1 MTKQP
6 NDTRGSLIR
15 NTLIICLL
23 LLSALSP
30 SVRANASA
38 ADSVYFCMQLDTL
51 GGIRAKQVLKLTY
64 ALVNAQFD
72 SVAAP
77 VFGDSIEVVSGPKP
91 HKMSSYGSV
100 NGVESKK
107 HETGFYYFIRFKV
120 SGEIPLP
127 AASVKVGH
135 QTLTTPGRCVSVR
148 RAEVDRSKLQCR
160 LEVEK
165 LTGGYAKYR
174 AKLICNVRPD
184 QYRPLLIINGKTTQ
198 PSSTSYSNAD
208 GHEKYVYSYYFSSD
222 GYEVA
227 SKELTF
233 GGIPYFIEPKKIK
246 PEELNLFFFVTVAA
260 CGLFELTWWLAFRHR
275 YREEKDAPL
284 AAFVLKNKTLPL
296 IISWANTHYGASHL
310 SLLFAVMFLS
320 ITGVTLYIDGLF
332 LSLAF
337 WFAIACVPLAYV
349 LYRMQR
355 SKLKFQNLPTT
366 LNKQAIYDCIYHLSV
381 TYDWDID
388 HYGDD
393 CIVAHTNPALWHLT
407 WGEQIF
413 IVFDQNQV
421 WLNSVNDLNKRTS
434 ICSFGHNKRN
444 IQRIKQ
450 ALTQGTAIKG

>member
-165 LTGGYAKYR
+165 LTGSYAKYR

-233 GGIPYFIEPKKIK
+233 GGIPYFIEPKKSK

>member
-100 NGVESKK
+100 NGVESKN

>member
-51 GGIRAKQVLKLTY
+51 GGIHAKQVLKLTY
-64 ALVNAQFD
+64 TLVNAQFD

-233 GGIPYFIEPKKIK
+233 GGIPYFIEPKKSK

-260 CGLFELTWWLAFRHR
+260 CGLFELT
-275 YREEKDAPL
+275 
-284 AAFVLKNKTLPL
+284 
-296 IISWANTHYGASHL
+296 
-310 SLLFAVMFLS
+310 
-320 ITGVTLYIDGLF
+320 
-332 LSLAF
+332 
-337 WFAIACVPLAYV
+337 
-349 LYRMQR
+349 
-355 SKLKFQNLPTT
+355 
-366 LNKQAIYDCIYHLSV
+366 
-381 TYDWDID
+381 
-388 HYGDD
+388 
-393 CIVAHTNPALWHLT
+393 
-407 WGEQIF
+407 
-413 IVFDQNQV
+413 
-421 WLNSVNDLNKRTS
+421 
-434 ICSFGHNKRN
+434 
-444 IQRIKQ
+444 
-450 ALTQGTAIKG
+450 

>member
-1 MTKQP
+1 M
-6 NDTRGSLIR
+6 N
-15 NTLIICLL
+15 
-23 LLSALSP
+23 
-30 SVRANASA
+30 
-38 ADSVYFCMQLDTL
+38 
-51 GGIRAKQVLKLTY
+51 
-64 ALVNAQFD
+64 
-72 SVAAP
+72 
-77 VFGDSIEVVSGPKP
+77 
-91 HKMSSYGSV
+91 
-100 NGVESKK
+100 
-107 HETGFYYFIRFKV
+107 
-120 SGEIPLP
+120 
-127 AASVKVGH
+127 
-135 QTLTTPGRCVSVR
+135 
-148 RAEVDRSKLQCR
+148 
-160 LEVEK
+160 
-165 LTGGYAKYR
+165 
-174 AKLICNVRPD
+174 
-184 QYRPLLIINGKTTQ
+184 
-198 PSSTSYSNAD
+198 
-208 GHEKYVYSYYFSSD
+208 
-222 GYEVA
+222 
-227 SKELTF
+227 
-233 GGIPYFIEPKKIK
+233 
-246 PEELNLFFFVTVAA
+246 FVIVAA

-413 IVFDQNQV
+413 IVFDQNQI

>member
-233 GGIPYFIEPKKIK
+233 GGIPYFIEPKISK

-413 IVFDQNQV
+413 IVFDQNQI

>member
-233 GGIPYFIEPKKIK
+233 GGITYFIEPKKSK

>member
-100 NGVESKK
+100 NGVESKN

-208 GHEKYVYSYYFSSD
+208 GHEKFVYSYYFSSD

>member
-100 NGVESKK
+100 NGVESKN

-233 GGIPYFIEPKKIK
+233 GGIPYFIEPKKSK

-332 LSLAF
+332 QSLAF

-393 CIVAHTNPALWHLT
+393 CIVAHTNPALWYLT